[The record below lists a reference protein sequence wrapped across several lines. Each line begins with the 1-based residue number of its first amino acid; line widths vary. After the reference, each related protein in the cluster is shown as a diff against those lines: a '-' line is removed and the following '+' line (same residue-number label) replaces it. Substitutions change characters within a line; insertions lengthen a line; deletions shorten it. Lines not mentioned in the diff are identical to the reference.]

1 MSSRRAFASKG
12 SIRVVSY
19 VAGVLVWTVPFTAQA
34 ASYHDATSPVGA
46 LRGVGV
52 NVRAVIVVRPGV
64 TQQTHVA
71 RA

>member
-34 ASYHDATSPVGA
+34 ASHHDATSPVGA
-46 LRGVGV
+46 LRGV
-52 NVRAVIVVRPGV
+52 NVRAVIVVRPGA
-64 TQQTHVA
+64 TQSP
-71 RA
+71 RAT